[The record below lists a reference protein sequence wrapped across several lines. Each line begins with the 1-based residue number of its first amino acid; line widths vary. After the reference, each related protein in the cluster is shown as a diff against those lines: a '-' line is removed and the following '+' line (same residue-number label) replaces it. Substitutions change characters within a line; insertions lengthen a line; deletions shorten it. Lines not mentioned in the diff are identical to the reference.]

1 MFKTTHSEEKVELP
15 FPAPQAQKGTQP
27 EPGQGVTAE
36 GPAGAQQP
44 SLHGPLLQS
53 SHPGQKKKKK
63 NTKNTQTLKVVFAPA
78 FQITASSS
86 VAAGRSGL
94 YSGCPGGR
102 WALRATR
109 ASSTSAPA
117 LGPGDSGCTTS
128 HCAAGVTGQRLQRR
142 GRTSPANTGESQ
154 RRASRS
160 TGV

>member
-63 NTKNTQTLKVVFAPA
+63 TLKTPKP
-78 FQITASSS
+78 SKLS
-86 VAAGRSGL
+86 L
-94 YSGCPGGR
+94 HLP
-102 WALRATR
+102 
-109 ASSTSAPA
+109 
-117 LGPGDSGCTTS
+117 
-128 HCAAGVTGQRLQRR
+128 
-142 GRTSPANTGESQ
+142 
-154 RRASRS
+154 SR
-160 TGV
+160 